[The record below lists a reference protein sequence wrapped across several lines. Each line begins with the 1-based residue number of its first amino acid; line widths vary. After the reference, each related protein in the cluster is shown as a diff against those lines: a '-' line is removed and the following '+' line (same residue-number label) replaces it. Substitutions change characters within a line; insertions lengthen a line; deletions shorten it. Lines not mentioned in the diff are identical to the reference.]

1 MSENSNSTSTKP
13 SEEHDNIISI
23 LNDFLDPEEAVELTA
38 RLEQEIGQTTED
50 ASLKK
55 SLTYFKSLYDTKE
68 EPRQLFKKFL
78 LYSVIVFHMAVVL
91 GNFTIFFTVP
101 FIEPIWI
108 WLPICTFIFWVS
120 FINEVQCPITRIENR
135 LRTNLGMR
143 RIGGFVGHYIIRP
156 IRRRFFSKKP

>member
-55 SLTYFKSLYDTKE
+55 SLTYFK
-68 EPRQLFKKFL
+68 
-78 LYSVIVFHMAVVL
+78 
-91 GNFTIFFTVP
+91 
-101 FIEPIWI
+101 
-108 WLPICTFIFWVS
+108 
-120 FINEVQCPITRIENR
+120 IT
-135 LRTNLGMR
+135 L
-143 RIGGFVGHYIIRP
+143 
-156 IRRRFFSKKP
+156 